1 MSGGFGRGE
10 RGGGE
15 FKPRTHETSRFTTVR
30 LTIGGE
36 HYEILVNP
44 DSALAFKQGRN
55 VEPSAV
61 IAADEVYSDS
71 RKGLRASSEKL
82 KLHFGTDDHAKAALE
97 ILRRGEL
104 NLTQE
109 QRKKLTDEK
118 RRAIVAA
125 ISKNFVDPRTL
136 LPHPPMRIE
145 QAMQEARVAVDP
157 FQDPNEQMKTIVE
170 SLRIILPLKSEKIRL
185 QVKVAAQYSG
195 QTIGVLKNYGEIIKE
210 DWLADGTLSAIVEIP
225 AGGQPGLLD
234 RLGSTTRGAAQ
245 VTVVK

>member
-1 MSGGFGRGE
+1 MSGGFGY
-10 RGGGE
+10 GGGE
-15 FKPRTHETSRFTTVR
+15 YRPRTHESSKFTTVR
-30 LTIGGE
+30 LTIAGE

-44 DSALAFKQGRN
+44 DSALSFKQGRK

-61 IAADEVYSDS
+61 IVADEVFSDA

-82 KLHFGTDDHAKAALE
+82 KLHFGTDDHARAALE
-97 ILRRGEL
+97 VLRRGEL

-118 RRAIVAA
+118 RRAIIAA
-125 ISKNFVDPRTL
+125 IAKNFVDPRTL
-136 LPHPPMRIE
+136 LPHPPLRIE
-145 QAMQEARVAVDP
+145 QAMQEARVTVDP
-157 FQDPNEQMKTIVE
+157 FQDPLEQMKGVVE
-170 SLRIILPLKSEKIRL
+170 SLRTILPLKSEKIRL
-185 QVKVAAQYSG
+185 QVKVAAQYTG
-195 QTIGVLKNYGEIIKE
+195 QAIGVLKGYGEIVKE

-234 RLGSTTRGAAQ
+234 RLGSTTKGAAQ

>member
-1 MSGGFGRGE
+1 MSGGFGY
-10 RGGGE
+10 GGGE
-15 FKPRTHETSRFTTVR
+15 FRPRTHESSRFTTVR
-30 LTIGGE
+30 LTIAGE

-44 DSALAFKQGRN
+44 DSALSFKQGRN

-61 IAADEVYSDS
+61 IATDEVFSDA

-82 KLHFGTDDHAKAALE
+82 KLHFGTDDHARAALE
-97 ILRRGEL
+97 VLKRGEL

-118 RRAIVAA
+118 RKAIVAA

-136 LPHPPMRIE
+136 LPHPPLRIE
-145 QAMQEARVAVDP
+145 QAMQEARVIVDP
-157 FQDPNEQMKTIVE
+157 YQAPNEQMKGVVE
-170 SLRIILPLKSEKIRL
+170 ALRIILPLKSEKIRL
-185 QVKVAAQYSG
+185 QVKVAAQYTG
-195 QTIGVLKNYGEIIKE
+195 QAIGVLKNYGEIVKE

-234 RLGSTTRGAAQ
+234 RLGATTKGAAQ
-245 VTVVK
+245 ATVVK

>member
-1 MSGGFGRGE
+1 MSGTFGRG
-10 RGGGE
+10 GGD
-15 FKPRTHETSRFTTVR
+15 FKPRTHEASRFTTVK
-30 LTIGGE
+30 LVVGGD
-36 HYEILVNP
+36 HFEILVNP

-61 IAADEVYSDS
+61 IAVDEVYSDS

-82 KLHFGTDDHAKAALE
+82 KLHFGTDDHSKAAMD
-97 ILRRGEL
+97 ILRKGEL
-104 NLTQE
+104 NLTQD

-125 ISKNFVDPRTL
+125 ISKNFVDPRTH
-136 LPHPPMRIE
+136 LPHPPTRIE
-145 QAMQEARVAVDP
+145 QALVEARVTVDP
-157 FQDPNEQMKTIVE
+157 FQDPNEQMKGVVE
-170 SLRIILPLKSEKIRL
+170 ALRTILPLRSEKIKL
-185 QVKVAAQYSG
+185 QVKVPAQYTG
-195 QTIGVLKNYGEIIKE
+195 QTIGIVKAFGEILKE
-210 DWLADGTLSAIVEIP
+210 DWLADGSLSAIVEIP

>member
-1 MSGGFGRGE
+1 MSGTFGRG
-10 RGGGE
+10 GGD
-15 FKPRTHETSRFTTVR
+15 FKPRTHESSKFTTVK

-36 HYEILVNP
+36 HFEILVNP
-44 DSALAFKQGRN
+44 DSALSYKQGRN

-61 IAADEVYSDS
+61 IAADEVFSDS

-97 ILRRGEL
+97 VLRRGEL
-104 NLTQE
+104 NLTQD
-109 QRKKLTDEK
+109 QRKRLTDEK

-125 ISKNFVDPRTL
+125 ISKNFVDPRAL
-136 LPHPPMRIE
+136 LPHPPIRIE
-145 QAMQEARVAVDP
+145 QAMQEARVTIDP
-157 FQDPNEQMKTIVE
+157 FQDPTEQMKMVVDA
-170 SLRIILPLKSEKIRL
+170 LRTILPLKSEKIKL
-185 QVKVAAQYSG
+185 QVRVAAQYTG
-195 QTIGVLKNYGEIIKE
+195 QAIGVLKTFGEILKE